1 MSRHWR
7 PDADMAR
14 AREPRVKAQW
24 PEGATIGLLVVAAA
38 CVGIGA
44 LLYQVAGPRDS
55 IEDDSGIDWNEWQ

>member
-1 MSRHWR
+1 
-7 PDADMAR
+7 MAR

-24 PEGATIGLLVVAAA
+24 PEGATIGLLVVDAA

-55 IEDDSGIDWNEWQ
+55 IEDDSGIDWNDWQ